1 MTLGMQ
7 VVGHTAGAVGSGSFW
22 RIPQGA
28 SLSQLVYRRRRVLQ
42 RLVQQAARLRRKP
55 QPGVLVR
62 ARRQDILHRRL
73 LAMRVGKAISF
84 VGSVAALGLM
94 TVISVGIGCAF
105 AQVPQFVNSTLPI
118 QQYAGAALLAY
129 FGAVLAEHFPCF
141 RCRRPRRQT
150 CRV

>member
-1 MTLGMQ
+1 LVIPLVLLAAAAFGAFHK
-7 VVGHTAGAVGSGSFW
+7 VPAFHNWCIDAGAYCNDLFSRLPGFVE
-22 RIPQGA
+22 
-28 SLSQLVYRRRRVLQ
+28 SLSLVFLSE
-42 RLVQQAARLRRKP
+42 LGDKTFFIA
-55 QPGVLVR
+55 G
-62 ARRQDILHRRL
+62 L